1 MGKDVL
7 KVTPLLRAKIGNTVH
22 SLEIAIRQKRGALNI
37 YKAAFPDGVQ
47 NAKITEEEEK
57 EIKRAQELL
66 KYWRQVLKRTA

>member
-22 SLEIAIRQKRGALNI
+22 SLEIGITKMKGAANMYKRI
-37 YKAAFPDGVQ
+37 MPDNDVGRRLI
-47 NAKITEEEEK
+47 AEEEK